1 VLLGSL
7 ISSLALS
14 VDRLTSMSGAPIAI
28 AAAIDAMPSV
38 NGIVMNGSNHEALLT
53 HW

>member
-1 VLLGSL
+1 MLLGSL
-7 ISSLALS
+7 IASVALS
-14 VDRLTSMSGAPIAI
+14 VDRLTSMSGVPIAI

-38 NGIVMNGSNHEALLT
+38 NGIVMNGSNHEVLLT